1 MHFFHLSDLHI
12 GKQLYGYS
20 LLEDQEWILTEIYE
34 LIREKRPDG
43 VLIAG
48 DVYDKSVPAAE
59 AVTVFDR
66 FLTKVSQLE
75 PKIPVLIISG
85 NHDSPERLAF
95 GAKIL
100 SRQQIY
106 VAGTCPQIPEDH
118 LKKVT
123 FQDEWG
129 ETEVWMLPFVKPGYV
144 RKLMEESKKETDRE
158 DGAGEQR
165 DRDGETEIKVKNGWE
180 EIRRD
185 YNEAVKFLLEREQ
198 VDTEKRNILISHQF
212 YTAGGET
219 PKTSDSETISVG
231 GLDQVDIS
239 CLAPFSY
246 VALGH
251 IHRPQSMGRESI
263 RYCGSML
270 KYSVSEWEQEKSV
283 TEVILEAPGQEPV
296 IQLHPLHPLREI
308 CVIRGRLEEIL
319 EANKDSI
326 CEDYVSIVL
335 TDEDDVD
342 MEKIDLSV
350 PDGISIEDPVRMY
363 LKEIG
368 KVPLLS
374 ADEEVELAKR
384 MAEGDEDAKK
394 RLAEANL
401 RLVVSIA
408 KRYVGRGMLF
418 LDLIQEGNLGL
429 IKAVEKF
436 DYHKGFKFSTYAT
449 WWIRQAIT
457 RAIADQAR
465 TIRIPVHMV
474 ETINKLIR
482 VSRQLLQELGRE
494 PTPEEIAA
502 ELDMPV
508 ERVREILKISQ
519 EPVSLETPIGE
530 EEDSH
535 LGDFIQDDNVPVPAE
550 AAAQTLL
557 KEQLDE
563 VLDTLTE
570 REQKVL
576 RLRFGMDDGRAR
588 TLEEV
593 GKEFDVTRERIRQI
607 EAKALRKLRHPSRS
621 RKLRDYLD

>member
-43 VLIAG
+43 ILIAG

-106 VAGTCPQIPEDH
+106 VAGTCPQIPEEH
-118 LKKVT
+118 LKQVT
-123 FQDEWG
+123 FRDAWG

-144 RKLMEESKKETDRE
+144 RKLMEESKKETE
-158 DGAGEQR
+158 KKI
-165 DRDGETEIKVKNGWE
+165 ETGRE

-185 YNEAVKFLLEREQ
+185 YNEAVKFLLDREQ
-198 VDTEKRNILISHQF
+198 VDREKRNILISHQF

-308 CVIRGRLEEIL
+308 CVIRGKLEEIL
-319 EANKDSI
+319 EANKDCI

-335 TDEDDVD
+335 TDE
-342 MEKIDLSV
+342 
-350 PDGISIEDPVRMY
+350 
-363 LKEIG
+363 
-368 KVPLLS
+368 
-374 ADEEVELAKR
+374 
-384 MAEGDEDAKK
+384 
-394 RLAEANL
+394 
-401 RLVVSIA
+401 
-408 KRYVGRGMLF
+408 
-418 LDLIQEGNLGL
+418 
-429 IKAVEKF
+429 
-436 DYHKGFKFSTYAT
+436 
-449 WWIRQAIT
+449 
-457 RAIADQAR
+457 
-465 TIRIPVHMV
+465 
-474 ETINKLIR
+474 
-482 VSRQLLQELGRE
+482 QELYQ
-494 PTPEEIAA
+494 P
-502 ELDMPV
+502 
-508 ERVREILKISQ
+508 
-519 EPVSLETPIGE
+519 
-530 EEDSH
+530 
-535 LGDFIQDDNVPVPAE
+535 
-550 AAAQTLL
+550 
-557 KEQLDE
+557 KEQLERIFTHILE
-563 VLDTLTE
+563 VRTE
-570 REQKVL
+570 RNWKLAKEWEDEQEEDTQTDPKLV
-576 RLRFGMDDGRAR
+576 FEQFFSQIQGRKLQEEEAAV
-588 TLEEV
+588 LEEV
-593 GKEFDVTRERIRQI
+593 FAKIRE
-607 EAKALRKLRHPSRS
+607 EEE
-621 RKLRDYLD
+621 

>member
-1 MHFFHLSDLHI
+1 MEENIAKFGEKL
-12 GKQLYGYS
+12 KQLVAHG
-20 LLEDQEWILTEIYE
+20 
-34 LIREKRPDG
+34 KKN
-43 VLIAG
+43 
-48 DVYDKSVPAAE
+48 KS
-59 AVTVFDR
+59 
-66 FLTKVSQLE
+66 
-75 PKIPVLIISG
+75 
-85 NHDSPERLAF
+85 
-95 GAKIL
+95 
-100 SRQQIY
+100 
-106 VAGTCPQIPEDH
+106 
-118 LKKVT
+118 
-123 FQDEWG
+123 
-129 ETEVWMLPFVKPGYV
+129 
-144 RKLMEESKKETDRE
+144 
-158 DGAGEQR
+158 
-165 DRDGETEIKVKNGWE
+165 
-180 EIRRD
+180 
-185 YNEAVKFLLEREQ
+185 
-198 VDTEKRNILISHQF
+198 
-212 YTAGGET
+212 
-219 PKTSDSETISVG
+219 
-231 GLDQVDIS
+231 
-239 CLAPFSY
+239 
-246 VALGH
+246 
-251 IHRPQSMGRESI
+251 
-263 RYCGSML
+263 
-270 KYSVSEWEQEKSV
+270 
-283 TEVILEAPGQEPV
+283 ILELQEINDFFSDMELDAEQMEKV
-296 IQLHPLHPLREI
+296 YEY
-308 CVIRGRLEEIL
+308 L
-319 EANKDSI
+319 EANHIDVLRVSGDGDGIEELDAVDDS
-326 CEDYVSIVL
+326 DIVL

-621 RKLRDYLD
+621 RKLKDYLE

>member
-20 LLEDQEWILTEIYE
+20 LLEDQEWVLNKIYE
-34 LIREKRPDG
+34 LIDKERPDG

-85 NHDSPERLAF
+85 NHDSPERLSF
-95 GAKIL
+95 GAEIL
-100 SRQQIY
+100 SRQQVY
-106 VAGTCPQIPEDH
+106 VAGSCPQSENEH

-123 FQDEWG
+123 FQDAWG
-129 ETEVWMLPFVKPGYV
+129 ETDVWMLPFVKPGYV
-144 RKLMEESKKETDRE
+144 RKLMEESRKKTDRE
-158 DGAGEQR
+158 DGAGQGSDGSQEA
-165 DRDGETEIKVKNGWE
+165 DREPETERE

-185 YNEAVKFLLEREQ
+185 YNETVKFLLERENI
-198 VDTEKRNILISHQF
+198 DTARRNILISHQF
-212 YTAGGET
+212 YTAGGEI

-335 TDEDDVD
+335 TDE
-342 MEKIDLSV
+342 
-350 PDGISIEDPVRMY
+350 
-363 LKEIG
+363 
-368 KVPLLS
+368 
-374 ADEEVELAKR
+374 EEL
-384 MAEGDEDAKK
+384 
-394 RLAEANL
+394 
-401 RLVVSIA
+401 
-408 KRYVGRGMLF
+408 Y
-418 LDLIQEGNLGL
+418 Q
-429 IKAVEKF
+429 
-436 DYHKGFKFSTYAT
+436 
-449 WWIRQAIT
+449 
-457 RAIADQAR
+457 
-465 TIRIPVHMV
+465 P
-474 ETINKLIR
+474 
-482 VSRQLLQELGRE
+482 
-494 PTPEEIAA
+494 
-502 ELDMPV
+502 
-508 ERVREILKISQ
+508 
-519 EPVSLETPIGE
+519 
-530 EEDSH
+530 
-535 LGDFIQDDNVPVPAE
+535 
-550 AAAQTLL
+550 
-557 KEQLDE
+557 KEQLERIFTHILE
-563 VLDTLTE
+563 VRTE
-570 REQKVL
+570 RNRKLVQEWEDGQAEDTQSDPKLVFEQ
-576 RLRFGMDDGRAR
+576 FFSQIQGRKLQEEEAAV
-588 TLEEV
+588 LEEV
-593 GKEFDVTRERIRQI
+593 FAKIRE
-607 EAKALRKLRHPSRS
+607 EEG
-621 RKLRDYLD
+621 

>member
-1 MHFFHLSDLHI
+1 MRFFHLSDLHI

-335 TDEDDVD
+335 TDE
-342 MEKIDLSV
+342 
-350 PDGISIEDPVRMY
+350 
-363 LKEIG
+363 
-368 KVPLLS
+368 
-374 ADEEVELAKR
+374 EEL
-384 MAEGDEDAKK
+384 
-394 RLAEANL
+394 
-401 RLVVSIA
+401 
-408 KRYVGRGMLF
+408 Y
-418 LDLIQEGNLGL
+418 Q
-429 IKAVEKF
+429 
-436 DYHKGFKFSTYAT
+436 
-449 WWIRQAIT
+449 
-457 RAIADQAR
+457 
-465 TIRIPVHMV
+465 P
-474 ETINKLIR
+474 
-482 VSRQLLQELGRE
+482 
-494 PTPEEIAA
+494 
-502 ELDMPV
+502 
-508 ERVREILKISQ
+508 
-519 EPVSLETPIGE
+519 
-530 EEDSH
+530 
-535 LGDFIQDDNVPVPAE
+535 
-550 AAAQTLL
+550 
-557 KEQLDE
+557 KEQLERIFTHILE
-563 VLDTLTE
+563 VRTE
-570 REQKVL
+570 RNWKLVQEWEDGQAEDTQTDPKLVFEQ
-576 RLRFGMDDGRAR
+576 FFSQIQGRKLQEEEAAV
-588 TLEEV
+588 LEEV
-593 GKEFDVTRERIRQI
+593 FAKIRE
-607 EAKALRKLRHPSRS
+607 EEG
-621 RKLRDYLD
+621 

>member
-1 MHFFHLSDLHI
+1 MKLIHLSDLHI

-270 KYSVSEWEQEKSV
+270 KY
-283 TEVILEAPGQEPV
+283 
-296 IQLHPLHPLREI
+296 
-308 CVIRGRLEEIL
+308 
-319 EANKDSI
+319 
-326 CEDYVSIVL
+326 
-335 TDEDDVD
+335 
-342 MEKIDLSV
+342 
-350 PDGISIEDPVRMY
+350 
-363 LKEIG
+363 
-368 KVPLLS
+368 
-374 ADEEVELAKR
+374 
-384 MAEGDEDAKK
+384 
-394 RLAEANL
+394 
-401 RLVVSIA
+401 
-408 KRYVGRGMLF
+408 
-418 LDLIQEGNLGL
+418 
-429 IKAVEKF
+429 
-436 DYHKGFKFSTYAT
+436 
-449 WWIRQAIT
+449 
-457 RAIADQAR
+457 
-465 TIRIPVHMV
+465 
-474 ETINKLIR
+474 
-482 VSRQLLQELGRE
+482 
-494 PTPEEIAA
+494 
-502 ELDMPV
+502 
-508 ERVREILKISQ
+508 
-519 EPVSLETPIGE
+519 
-530 EEDSH
+530 
-535 LGDFIQDDNVPVPAE
+535 
-550 AAAQTLL
+550 
-557 KEQLDE
+557 
-563 VLDTLTE
+563 
-570 REQKVL
+570 
-576 RLRFGMDDGRAR
+576 
-588 TLEEV
+588 
-593 GKEFDVTRERIRQI
+593 
-607 EAKALRKLRHPSRS
+607 
-621 RKLRDYLD
+621 

>member
-1 MHFFHLSDLHI
+1 MKILHLGDLHLGKRVNEISMIEDQKFILDQIVTLVKEEKIDVILLCGDIYDKAIPTIEAIHLLDEFLEELSDL
-12 GKQLYGYS
+12 KV
-20 LLEDQEWILTEIYE
+20 
-34 LIREKRPDG
+34 K
-43 VLIAG
+43 VLM
-48 DVYDKSVPAAE
+48 
-59 AVTVFDR
+59 
-66 FLTKVSQLE
+66 
-75 PKIPVLIISG
+75 ISG

-335 TDEDDVD
+335 TDE
-342 MEKIDLSV
+342 
-350 PDGISIEDPVRMY
+350 
-363 LKEIG
+363 
-368 KVPLLS
+368 
-374 ADEEVELAKR
+374 EEL
-384 MAEGDEDAKK
+384 
-394 RLAEANL
+394 
-401 RLVVSIA
+401 
-408 KRYVGRGMLF
+408 Y
-418 LDLIQEGNLGL
+418 Q
-429 IKAVEKF
+429 
-436 DYHKGFKFSTYAT
+436 
-449 WWIRQAIT
+449 
-457 RAIADQAR
+457 
-465 TIRIPVHMV
+465 P
-474 ETINKLIR
+474 
-482 VSRQLLQELGRE
+482 
-494 PTPEEIAA
+494 
-502 ELDMPV
+502 
-508 ERVREILKISQ
+508 
-519 EPVSLETPIGE
+519 
-530 EEDSH
+530 
-535 LGDFIQDDNVPVPAE
+535 
-550 AAAQTLL
+550 
-557 KEQLDE
+557 KEQLERIFTHILE
-563 VLDTLTE
+563 VRTE
-570 REQKVL
+570 RNRKLAQEWEDGQAKDTQSDPKLVFEQ
-576 RLRFGMDDGRAR
+576 FFSQIQGRKLQEEEAAV
-588 TLEEV
+588 LEEV
-593 GKEFDVTRERIRQI
+593 FAKIRE
-607 EAKALRKLRHPSRS
+607 EEG
-621 RKLRDYLD
+621 